1 MLEKDPSSQAI
12 PCSPQLYE
20 AVTDK
25 GNLYTYDP
33 AAAART
39 VLARTLDQIDSVN
52 KIRRREVG
60 KLSFLIQELQYLQ
73 PIGISDLSDSLG
85 QSLNTTRTQLRKLE
99 RLDLVIKTS
108 FEHHTLYC
116 LNGNFNLFISQILS
130 SLINWE

>member
-1 MLEKDPSSQAI
+1 MPEKDPGSQAV
-12 PCSPQLYE
+12 PCSPQLHE
-20 AVTDK
+20 AFTDK
-25 GNLYTYDP
+25 GDFYAYDP

-52 KIRRREVG
+52 KIRRREIG

-99 RLDLVIKTS
+99 RLDLVVKTS

-116 LNGNFNLFISQILS
+116 LNGNFNVFVSQILS